1 VIVFLACVLGLLCG
15 SFTNVLISR
24 IPKGQE
30 WVRTPSHCPRCSAPL
45 AWYDN
50 IPVVSWLWLRRRC
63 RHCKAPISAQYPLVE
78 LTVAVLFGLVAWQF
92 GLTFL
97 AAALV
102 YLAIV
107 SVALAVIDLEHMRLP
122 DALTL
127 RSYPVLLVLVAA
139 HSLVT
144 DDWWLLLR
152 ALIGAVALGAFYF
165 VFWFVYPKGMG
176 FGDVKCA
183 VLLGFAMAAVGWGAL
198 AVGAFA
204 GPLIGGIAGVA
215 VMIRTGKSR
224 GVKIPYGPWLIA
236 GAWIGIVVGPAIADR
251 YLALVTGA

>member
-1 VIVFLACVLGLLCG
+1 MIVVIACVLGLLCG
-15 SFTNVLISR
+15 SFTNVLIAR
-24 IPKGQE
+24 IPKGEE
-30 WVRTPSHCPRCSAPL
+30 WVRTPSHCPRCSTPL

-78 LTVAVLFGLVAWQF
+78 LTVAALFGVVAWQY
-92 GLTFL
+92 GLSFL
-97 AAALV
+97 AAALA

-107 SVALAVIDLEHMRLP
+107 TVALAVIDLQHMRLP
-122 DALTL
+122 DALTI
-127 RSYPVLLVLVAA
+127 RSYPVLLVLVTAEA
-139 HSLVT
+139 WIS
-144 DDWWLLLR
+144 DDWWMVAR
-152 ALIGAVALGAFYF
+152 AGIGALSLGAFYF

-183 VLLGFAMAAVGWGAL
+183 VLLGFAMGAVSWGAL

-215 VMIRTGKSR
+215 VMIQSRRSR

-236 GAWIGIVVGPAIADR
+236 GAWLGIFAGTELGARYIA
-251 YLALVTGA
+251 LMTGA